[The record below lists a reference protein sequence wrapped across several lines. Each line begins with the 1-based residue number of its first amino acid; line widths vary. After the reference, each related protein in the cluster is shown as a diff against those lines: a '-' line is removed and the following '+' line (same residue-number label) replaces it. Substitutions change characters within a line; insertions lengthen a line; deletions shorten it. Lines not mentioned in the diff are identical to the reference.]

1 MSGPSVSI
9 WESGRACFHLYAP
22 PLPPLY
28 WGRGRCPE
36 RLGSPL
42 HPSFFLDRR
51 KTKQLINDYLRLP
64 IHCASNAW
72 WGWRAQNGGVCGEPL
87 LSSGVWIKKCS
98 DSLWGQK
105 KETNATTFS
114 VALGKTS
121 FFECSCACACFLF
134 FYLFLKKRP
143 STLLQIL
150 DSCYKRRGSGREKNV
165 LVHFWLGT
173 MIHTRKKVLSPLGQ

>member
-1 MSGPSVSI
+1 MITS
-9 WESGRACFHLYAP
+9 
-22 PLPPLY
+22 
-28 WGRGRCPE
+28 
-36 RLGSPL
+36 
-42 HPSFFLDRR
+42 
-51 KTKQLINDYLRLP
+51 DYP

-150 DSCYKRRGSGREKNV
+150 DSCYKRRGSGREKKC
-165 LVHFWLGT
+165 LGT
-173 MIHTRKKVLSPLGQ
+173 FLAGHYDPYVQKSAVSSWAVNWNEMQYDQQPTL